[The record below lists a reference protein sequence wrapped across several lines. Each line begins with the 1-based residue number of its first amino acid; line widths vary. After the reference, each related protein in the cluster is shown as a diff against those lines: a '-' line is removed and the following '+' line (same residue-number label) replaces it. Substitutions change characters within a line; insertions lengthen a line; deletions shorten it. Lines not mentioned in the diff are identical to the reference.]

1 MSLIPTA
8 NQQMGQLNPNNRTY
22 GANSAYA
29 IQYHVPAKA
38 NFGQYFNAGDFT
50 ADSITEDDT
59 NNPQA
64 GRYRIR
70 KVWLN
75 WRGTKRYTYY
85 DYNDS
90 TIKCGARTIPSY
102 LLVPSLSANQTNQ
115 MRVGPSLT
123 PVVDGDGGS
132 YTGVGFN
139 GCLKYIS
146 IANPGHFDNNKPYL
160 VKVVAKPDVASTAT
174 PTYNS
179 RLYSE
184 WTSTEIGT
192 YWLYG
197 DQDSLDQRV
206 WPTHVRPMAMTW
218 TVETPSASTESQ
230 SLIRYRKTQGAY
242 RFKYKLKYPPL
253 TKEQFKPFL
262 NHIMACKGG
271 YREFYWLL
279 NDGSLDVRPAKAPV
293 NDAQLGFDTNY
304 VGDNYPVTTFQ
315 PTASGSSLLY
325 LDGFR
330 PQDDGDGYP
339 FSPSPGFDPPEV
351 VTPYNV
357 INKDQFLLSDSFKNN
372 GDIAMSIVEQKANK
386 FGEALVRVSHPTQ
399 QQLKAYE
406 TVVLNPTK
414 IRVVLDMNSK
424 DIDIN
429 TVELYGFEVEFIAVK
444 MGDA

>member
-29 IQYHVPAKA
+29 IQYHVPAKT

-279 NDGSLDVRPAKAPV
+279 NDGTLDIRPAKAPV
-293 NDAQLGFDTNY
+293 NDPPYQGSQNTNY
-304 VGDNYPVTTFQ
+304 VGDNFTVYTFQ
-315 PTASGSSLLY
+315 YTTSGSSLLF
-325 LDGFR
+325 LDGFV
-330 PQDDGDGYP
+330 PQDDGQGYDGG
-339 FSPSPGFDPPEV
+339 GFPWIGFGDPPEI
-351 VTPYNV
+351 VTP
-357 INKDQFLLSDSFKNN
+357 
-372 GDIAMSIVEQKANK
+372 
-386 FGEALVRVSHPTQ
+386 
-399 QQLKAYE
+399 
-406 TVVLNPTK
+406 
-414 IRVVLDMNSK
+414 
-424 DIDIN
+424 
-429 TVELYGFEVEFIAVK
+429 
-444 MGDA
+444 